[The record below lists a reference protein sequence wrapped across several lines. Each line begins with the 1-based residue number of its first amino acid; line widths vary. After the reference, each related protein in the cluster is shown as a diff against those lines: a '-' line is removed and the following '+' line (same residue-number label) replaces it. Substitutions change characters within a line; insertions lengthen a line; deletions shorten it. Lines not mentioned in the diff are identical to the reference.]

1 MAIEH
6 ELDRIKALLVR
17 LGAALERL
25 ELDEAV
31 ALMTAD
37 VIILGW
43 VGPPVVGRPAVREHY
58 ERLLSAFAMT
68 VSRSDVDVEILGDV
82 AVISCS
88 ETGTIRPR
96 RGGRSIHLLGR
107 LILVCRKDAGTWRVA
122 RAMSVLTGRNRLGS
136 LPITTHRSELLRRAQ
151 SRPGTII
158 SEVA

>member
-6 ELDRIKALLVR
+6 ELDEIKALLVR

-58 ERLLSAFAMT
+58 KRLLSAFAMT

-82 AVISCS
+82 AVIVQRDRDDPAT
-88 ETGTIRPR
+88 ERWALHPPR
-96 RGGRSIHLLGR
+96 RASDSCVPEGRGD
-107 LILVCRKDAGTWRVA
+107 VAGCA
-122 RAMSVLTGRNRLGS
+122 RDERADRAQQARQPAV
-136 LPITTHRSELLRRAQ
+136 TTYRSELLRRAQ